1 MFNTNGNSAAEN
13 VTVTL
18 RQAGAY
24 KFTVK
29 VTGPGKLTASSS
41 VGVTVSPV
49 LAKLSITP
57 NQATVA
63 PGGSQQ
69 FAAEGFDQFGR
80 AIALPP
86 GLTWAATAGTIA
98 SGRLVAPT
106 VLENVSV
113 TATDGSVQATAT
125 VAVGSNF
132 LGISDPSLGYVTAN
146 LFARDGSINREDMIQ
161 ILQSIGAEGS
171 VVTAAELSGLTTIL
185 NDAARLGIPG
195 YVQVLLGNVLDNN
208 PADAQY
214 QGQSLGQLVA
224 GSPTA
229 VLEDLSSK
237 WFLGTD
243 LPTTGG
249 FNYQTT
255 AGTLFGAAGPAYT
268 DMHQGELGDC
278 YFIASLGAIAKSNPT
293 AIRDMF
299 IDNGDNTWTVR
310 FYNNGVADYVTVNR
324 MLPVDG
330 SGNLVFAD
338 YRDSATNPGN
348 VLWIAL
354 AEKAYAQWNET
365 GNEGRNGVNDYPS
378 IAAGWMAD
386 VNAQVLGS
394 YPTVNTST
402 MQGNEQTL
410 INAIAANQAVTIG
423 TDGFSGT
430 QNGLVGG
437 HAYAVIGYNQS
448 AQEFFLYNPWG
459 FEQPGPLTWS
469 QLLASC
475 DGFVAADASS
485 PVAISLSQAA
495 SPPSPVVN
503 SLTSAAW
510 ESRWAE
516 PAHRDHTRA
525 VDAVFSTAGAA
536 IA

>member
-1 MFNTNGNSAAEN
+1 MCRLLRTWCALMGIPVRSAGHCAVAKYSPREESCTRYEERNYAPWFDKIRFFPAEKEIGRPTDVGAEMLEPRMLLSAAGIAYRPTIALPAMASLNQVTDTTASLAVAANDIAGQNALSYTWSTSKRPVGAPAPVFNTNGNSAAEN

-185 NDAARLGIPG
+185 NDACAVGNPRLR
-195 YVQVLLGNVLDNN
+195 
-208 PADAQY
+208 A
-214 QGQSLGQLVA
+214 
-224 GSPTA
+224 
-229 VLEDLSSK
+229 
-237 WFLGTD
+237 
-243 LPTTGG
+243 
-249 FNYQTT
+249 
-255 AGTLFGAAGPAYT
+255 
-268 DMHQGELGDC
+268 
-278 YFIASLGAIAKSNPT
+278 
-293 AIRDMF
+293 
-299 IDNGDNTWTVR
+299 
-310 FYNNGVADYVTVNR
+310 
-324 MLPVDG
+324 
-330 SGNLVFAD
+330 
-338 YRDSATNPGN
+338 
-348 VLWIAL
+348 
-354 AEKAYAQWNET
+354 
-365 GNEGRNGVNDYPS
+365 
-378 IAAGWMAD
+378 
-386 VNAQVLGS
+386 
-394 YPTVNTST
+394 
-402 MQGNEQTL
+402 
-410 INAIAANQAVTIG
+410 
-423 TDGFSGT
+423 
-430 QNGLVGG
+430 
-437 HAYAVIGYNQS
+437 
-448 AQEFFLYNPWG
+448 
-459 FEQPGPLTWS
+459 
-469 QLLASC
+469 
-475 DGFVAADASS
+475 
-485 PVAISLSQAA
+485 
-495 SPPSPVVN
+495 
-503 SLTSAAW
+503 SAAW
-510 ESRWAE
+510 R
-516 PAHRDHTRA
+516 RA
-525 VDAVFSTAGAA
+525 R
-536 IA
+536 